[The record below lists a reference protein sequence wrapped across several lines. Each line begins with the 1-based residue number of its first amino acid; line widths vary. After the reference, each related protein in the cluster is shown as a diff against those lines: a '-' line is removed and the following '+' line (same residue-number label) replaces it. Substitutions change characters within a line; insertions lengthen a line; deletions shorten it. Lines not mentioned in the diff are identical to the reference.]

1 MNYPKFFY
9 SKNSLNLLGL
19 EEEFNF
25 LISLYIKKK
34 LPKVLMLT
42 GAKGIGNQL
51 L

>member
-1 MNYPKFFY
+1 MNYPKFFD

-34 LPKVLMLT
+34 TTKSID
-42 GAKGIGNQL
+42 ANRSQRDR
-51 L
+51 